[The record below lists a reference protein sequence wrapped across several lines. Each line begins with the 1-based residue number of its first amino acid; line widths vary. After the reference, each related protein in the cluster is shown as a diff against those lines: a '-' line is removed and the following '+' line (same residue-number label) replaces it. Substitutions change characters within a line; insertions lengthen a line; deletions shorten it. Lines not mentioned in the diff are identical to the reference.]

1 MRKFT
6 HKEIGGI
13 TMPQPF
19 GQNYYNPYMPQVQPP
34 MDRLAQLQA
43 QQLQAQQ
50 YQMPQNMQTQQ
61 PNQSMIYVQGES
73 AAKSWMVG
81 AGQSVLL
88 MDSEAPVFYIKS
100 TDNSGIPLPLR
111 VFDYQERTQTIPQNA
126 PQAQQSEQIDLDSK
140 YVTRGEYDAL
150 QGKYM
155 EILDRLNN
163 FPANIP
169 NVDDSKRSTTGAGKA
184 RNKGGNANE
193 QSSI

>member
-1 MRKFT
+1 MA
-6 HKEIGGI
+6 
-13 TMPQPF
+13 QPF
-19 GQNYYNPYMPQVQPP
+19 MNPNYFNPYQQQVQPP

-43 QQLQAQQ
+43 QQ
-50 YQMPQNMQTQQ
+50 YQPMQQ
-61 PNQSMIYVQGES
+61 PAQSNQSLIYVQGES

-88 MDSEAPVFYIKS
+88 MDSENPVFYIKS
-100 TDNSGIPLPLR
+100 ADASGIPLPLR
-111 VFDYQERTQTIPQNA
+111 VFDYTERTQNTSQNVLQV
-126 PQAQQSEQIDLDSK
+126 PNSAQINLDGK
-140 YVTRGEYDAL
+140 YVTRAEYDCL

-169 NVDDSKRSTTGAGKA
+169 TGDDTKRAAAGTSKP

-193 QSSI
+193 KPSI

>member
-1 MRKFT
+1 MA
-6 HKEIGGI
+6 
-13 TMPQPF
+13 QPF
-19 GQNYYNPYMPQVQPP
+19 MNPNYFNPYQQQVQPP

-43 QQLQAQQ
+43 QQ
-50 YQMPQNMQTQQ
+50 YQPMQQ
-61 PNQSMIYVQGES
+61 PAQSNQSLIYVQGEA

-88 MDSEAPVFYIKS
+88 MDSENPVFYIKS
-100 TDNSGIPLPLR
+100 ADASGIPLPLR
-111 VFDYQERTQTIPQNA
+111 VFDYEERTQNA
-126 PQAQQSEQIDLDSK
+126 PQSVNPVQIDLDGK
-140 YVTRGEYDAL
+140 YVTRAEYDDL

-169 NVDDSKRSTTGAGKA
+169 TGDDTKRTAAGTSKS

-193 QSSI
+193 

>member
-1 MRKFT
+1 
-6 HKEIGGI
+6 
-13 TMPQPF
+13 
-19 GQNYYNPYMPQVQPP
+19 

-43 QQLQAQQ
+43 QQ
-50 YQMPQNMQTQQ
+50 YQPMQQ
-61 PNQSMIYVQGES
+61 PAQSNQSLIYVQGES

-88 MDSEAPVFYIKS
+88 MDSENPVFYIKS
-100 TDNSGIPLPLR
+100 ADASGIPLPLR
-111 VFDYQERTQTIPQNA
+111 VFDYTERTQNTSQNVLQV
-126 PQAQQSEQIDLDSK
+126 PNSAQINLDGK
-140 YVTRGEYDAL
+140 YVTRAEYDDL

-169 NVDDSKRSTTGAGKA
+169 TGDDTKRAAAGTSKP

-193 QSSI
+193 KPSI